1 MPPNTPRPI
10 SRRVQARFFK
20 IINVLMRN
28 ILNLPIE
35 TPLGKRLMLVHHFG
49 RKTGKHY
56 CQPVSYVLDG
66 SDLLTPGGG
75 RWTLNLHECQPV
87 SIRLRGHDILALP
100 ELVADPNEVERLL
113 KVMSKVNPTLQRFVR
128 IPKNENGDL
137 DPQSLAAAID
147 HGFLVVRWH
156 LFC

>member
-1 MPPNTPRPI
+1 
-10 SRRVQARFFK
+10 
-20 IINVLMRN
+20 MRN
-28 ILNLPIE
+28 ILNLPIA
-35 TPLGKRLMLVHHFG
+35 TPMGKRLMLVHHFG

-56 CQPVSYVLDG
+56 RQPVSYVLDG
-66 SDLLTPGGG
+66 SNLLTPGGG
-75 RWTLNLHECQPV
+75 RWTLNLHEGQPV

-147 HGFLVVRWH
+147 HGFRVVRWH
-156 LFC
+156 LSC